1 MHQHRPRGNGLW
13 WVVRHICHM
22 YPRNNLL
29 CIMLQIKKI
38 KCIYWTVIVNRF
50 NSLLMIII
58 ALYKY
63 LQSLKKSSIKKETL
77 LFDTFD
83 TYYIYN
89 SHNLFIHVWY
99 RQLRIANIII
109 FFSAS
114 FFWNF
119 TFCLIISI
127 FWIAQI
133 HLCNLVNVC
142 SLMYSPYTS
151 FFFHILRYMYFTL
164 SLCIIIL
171 T

>member
-22 YPRNNLL
+22 YPRSNLL

-58 ALYKY
+58 SLYKY
-63 LQSLKKSSIKKETL
+63 LQSLKKSSIKKKHYYLIYTRIIFTIRIICSFM
-77 LFDTFD
+77 FDID
-83 TYYIYN
+83 
-89 SHNLFIHVWY
+89 V
-99 RQLRIANIII
+99 LRILLYFFQHHFFEILHSVLLTPSFELHRFI
-109 FFSAS
+109 FVI
-114 FFWNF
+114 
-119 TFCLIISI
+119 L
-127 FWIAQI
+127 
-133 HLCNLVNVC
+133 
-142 SLMYSPYTS
+142 LMYVVWCIPLIRL